1 MVEDL
6 TAVLYPDDSNEQGRL
21 TRLTQEYFFVSAG
34 IQSIIRYYKKM
45 KMPISRI
52 NEYIAIHINDTHPAL
67 CVPEM
72 MRILLDEFDLSWK
85 KAWGL
90 TVSIMSY
97 TNHTIMQEAL
107 EKWPVSM
114 VKYHLPRMYQIIEEI
129 DRRFVTNLQ
138 GLYPDD
144 LIQRTR
150 IIQGDQIHM
159 ANLSIIGSHSTNG
172 VAKLH
177 SDLLKSVVLHD
188 FYVLYPE
195 RFNNKTNGITQ
206 RRWLQLSNEPL
217 ASLLDETIGTSWRKE
232 PTDLQMLMNYYD
244 DDRLLELLADTK
256 HKNKVRLAKYIKE
269 TCNIEVNPNAIFDV
283 QIKRLH
289 AYKRQ
294 LLNLLHIVKCYLD
307 LKDDPNRD
315 FVPRVWIFGAKAAPS
330 YTYAKSIIK
339 AINETATLINNDP
352 DIGDKMKIVFLPN
365 YNVSLAEIIIP
376 AADVSE
382 QISLA
387 TKEASGTSNMKL
399 MANGAVTMATM
410 DGANVEIRDYVGAD
424 NIYVFGLTEEEVYRY
439 YEKGDYSAQ
448 AIYDQDPVVRRV
460 LNAFVDGTIPNIQR
474 EGQEIFDSLLKYNDE
489 FFLLKDFEPYCKVQE
504 QVSQDYLDQTKWRKM
519 SLTNTA
525 KSGIFSADYTVMKYA
540 EDIWQIEP
548 VNLHKEKRN

>member
-1 MVEDL
+1 M
-6 TAVLYPDDSNEQGRL
+6 
-21 TRLTQEYFFVSAG
+21 
-34 IQSIIRYYKKM
+34 
-45 KMPISRI
+45 
-52 NEYIAIHINDTHPAL
+52 
-67 CVPEM
+67 
-72 MRILLDEFDLSWK
+72 
-85 KAWGL
+85 
-90 TVSIMSY
+90 
-97 TNHTIMQEAL
+97 
-107 EKWPVSM
+107 
-114 VKYHLPRMYQIIEEI
+114 
-129 DRRFVTNLQ
+129 
-138 GLYPDD
+138 
-144 LIQRTR
+144 
-150 IIQGDQIHM
+150 
-159 ANLSIIGSHSTNG
+159 
-172 VAKLH
+172 
-177 SDLLKSVVLHD
+177 
-188 FYVLYPE
+188 
-195 RFNNKTNGITQ
+195 
-206 RRWLQLSNEPL
+206 
-217 ASLLDETIGTSWRKE
+217 
-232 PTDLQMLMNYYD
+232 
-244 DDRLLELLADTK
+244 
-256 HKNKVRLAKYIKE
+256 
-269 TCNIEVNPNAIFDV
+269 
-283 QIKRLH
+283 
-289 AYKRQ
+289 
-294 LLNLLHIVKCYLD
+294 KCYLD

-339 AINETATLINNDP
+339 AINETANLINNDP

-424 NIYVFGLTEEEVYRY
+424 NIYVFGLTEDEVYRY

-448 AIYDQDPVVRRV
+448 AIYDQDPIIRRV

-540 EDIWQIEP
+540 EDIWQIAP